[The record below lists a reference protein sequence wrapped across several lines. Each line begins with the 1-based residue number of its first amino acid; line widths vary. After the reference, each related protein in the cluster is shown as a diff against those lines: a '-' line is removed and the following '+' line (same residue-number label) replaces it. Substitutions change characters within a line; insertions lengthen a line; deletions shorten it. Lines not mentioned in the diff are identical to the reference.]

1 TERNKIVDP
10 ALRKQLTLDNI
21 NDTLH
26 VNGIKKQDRIQN
38 RETTE
43 EKLKRQAEEN
53 RKKRDIIDAEEQAKL
68 DRFRQGA
75 GRNYSKSDLNEAIK
89 ATTQGGKALNSDRV
103 INHLTKIA
111 DKSNMPGSKEWFK
124 NSVQKMKHVSD
135 ADKAGMKSEISKT
148 FANGTPSPNELKTLS
163 NQLGDWESQIH
174 TSNNRKSFADSAK
187 AEAQARNEQME
198 THGKAVVK
206 ANQVSEVHDAMEKAF
221 EGVDVPEY
229 KKSDFIRRHTNKV
242 FKDGEKSQAQQAT
255 AIKEATQAA
264 KEYAQRVQRGK
275 PGEPE
280 PAPEQGQGEP
290 TGQPE
295 TKAGESTNKPADKE
309 PLPEDEVDE

>member
-1 TERNKIVDP
+1 RRVNAANEWHTQNDTIDADLKRTVNSSTIDDRAHLNKVKAIQDARNSITDKELANKITLDTFKNKQFTKDVKKLDTERNKIVDP

-103 INHLTKIA
+103 INQLTKIA
-111 DKSNMPGSKEWFK
+111 DKSNMPGSKE
-124 NSVQKMKHVSD
+124 
-135 ADKAGMKSEISKT
+135 
-148 FANGTPSPNELKTLS
+148 
-163 NQLGDWESQIH
+163 
-174 TSNNRKSFADSAK
+174 
-187 AEAQARNEQME
+187 
-198 THGKAVVK
+198 
-206 ANQVSEVHDAMEKAF
+206 
-221 EGVDVPEY
+221 
-229 KKSDFIRRHTNKV
+229 
-242 FKDGEKSQAQQAT
+242 
-255 AIKEATQAA
+255 
-264 KEYAQRVQRGK
+264 
-275 PGEPE
+275 
-280 PAPEQGQGEP
+280 
-290 TGQPE
+290 
-295 TKAGESTNKPADKE
+295 
-309 PLPEDEVDE
+309 